1 MKRNSINDCDCFQVR
16 NFCHKQPLLLL
27 APGIEHP
34 NFATAEN
41 CRLPLV
47 SAHLSTSH
55 SVPPTSVVEWRQET
69 TNDSCQIKQK
79 PCIRQILDYN
89 VN

>member
-16 NFCHKQPLLLL
+16 NFCHMQPLLLL
-27 APGIEHP
+27 APSIEHP

-47 SAHLSTSH
+47 CPSIYVTQRTAHKYGG
-55 SVPPTSVVEWRQET
+55 VAAG
-69 TNDSCQIKQK
+69 NDK
-79 PCIRQILDYN
+79 
-89 VN
+89 